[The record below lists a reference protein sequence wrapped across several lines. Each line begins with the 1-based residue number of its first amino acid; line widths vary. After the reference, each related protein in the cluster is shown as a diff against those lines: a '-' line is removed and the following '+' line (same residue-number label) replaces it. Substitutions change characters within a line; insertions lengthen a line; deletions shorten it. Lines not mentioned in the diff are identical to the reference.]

1 MKLVQDIPGLQRMPT
16 EEIGGG
22 EALAAFGLDFEEI
35 EKAVGAADED
45 AAGIGTNDGAGCGAG
60 FSMLDGCAVD
70 L

>member
-1 MKLVQDIPGLQRMPT
+1 MAA

-35 EKAVGAADED
+35 EEAAAAAHED
-45 AAGIGTNDGAGCGAG
+45 AIGIDTNDGAGCGAYLG
-60 FSMLDGCAVD
+60 MLDGCAVD